1 MKKTSVIALF
11 GSVLVSGLLF
21 GAPINKISPTEAIKL
36 IGNKNVVFVSGDD
49 NETYE
54 AFHIKGS
61 VEMYAHH
68 LHHSDIV
75 GNMHCAPLYR
85 CPKDAENY
93 ISSKGISNNQMVIA
107 YDSYK
112 GPNATGVY
120 SFFESFGHK
129 NLKFL
134 DGGMDGIKSVDPM
147 QQKYDALKKEK
158 KAVKKQ
164 IEASKNPA
172 LIAKLE
178 ANVKSLES
186 QMAALEPKM
195 VIQSGAEPKH
205 IRSNYKIDPKAIN
218 KTYIADKN
226 EVKKAVFDI
235 MKNGKKS
242 NYVVIDS
249 RGMEEI
255 IGEKKMDN
263 VARGGHIPGATFVE
277 WKQISDEENSKPFK
291 SKAELQKVFDKAGVK
306 KNQVIYAYCQVGAG
320 RGSHIISAL
329 RELGYENV
337 KVFTG
342 SWDVW
347 GNDMKLPIRR

>member
-1 MKKTSVIALF
+1 MKKTTSIALIA
-11 GSVLVSGLLF
+11 SVLLTGLLF
-21 GAPINKISPTEAIKL
+21 GAPINKISPAEALKL

-68 LHHSDIV
+68 LHHSDKM

-93 ISSKGISNNQMVIA
+93 ISSKGISNNQTVIA

-134 DGGMDGIKSVDPM
+134 DGGMDGIKSVDPI
-147 QQKYDALKKEK
+147 QQKYDAIKKQK
-158 KAVKKQ
+158 KAIKKQ
-164 IEASKNPA
+164 IEASKNPT
-172 LIAKLE
+172 LTAKLE
-178 ANVKSLES
+178 ANVKSLEL

-195 VIQSGAEPKH
+195 AIQPGVEPKH
-205 IRSNYKIDPKAIN
+205 ARGNYKIDPKAIN
-218 KTYIADKN
+218 KTYIADKF
-226 EVKKAVFDI
+226 EVKKAVDDI
-235 MKNGKKS
+235 LKNGKKS
-242 NYVVIDS
+242 KFVVIDS

-263 VARGGHIPGATFVE
+263 VARGGHIPGATFIE
-277 WKQISDEENSKPFK
+277 WKQISDEENSMPFK
-291 SKAELQKVFDKAGVK
+291 PKAALQKAFDKAGVK
-306 KNQVIYAYCQVGAG
+306 KDQTIYAYCQVGAG
-320 RGSHIISAL
+320 RGSHVISAL
-329 RELGYENV
+329 RELGYTNV

-342 SWDVW
+342 SWDAW

>member
-1 MKKTSVIALF
+1 MKKTTSIALIA
-11 GSVLVSGLLF
+11 SVLSTGLLI
-21 GAPINKISPTEAIKL
+21 GAPINKISPTEALKL

-68 LHHSDIV
+68 LHHSDKM
-75 GNMHCAPLYR
+75 GNMHFAPLYR
-85 CPKDAENY
+85 CPNDAQNY
-93 ISSKGISNNQMVIA
+93 ISSKGIRNDQMVIA

-129 NLKFL
+129 NLKLL

-147 QQKYDALKKEK
+147 QQKYDSLKKEK
-158 KAVKKQ
+158 KAIKKQ
-164 IEASKNPA
+164 IEASKNPTLA
-172 LIAKLE
+172 AKLE
-178 ANVKSLES
+178 ANVKSIES
-186 QMAALEPKM
+186 QMASLEPKM
-195 VIQSGAEPKH
+195 AIQPGVEPKH
-205 IRSNYKIDPKAIN
+205 AKSNYKIDPKAIN
-218 KTYIADKN
+218 KKYIADKN

-235 MKNGKKS
+235 IKNGKKS
-242 NYVVIDS
+242 KYVVIDS

-263 VARGGHIPGATFVE
+263 VARGGHIPGAKFVE

-291 SKAELQKVFDKAGVK
+291 SKEALQKAFTKAGVK
-306 KNQVIYAYCQVGAG
+306 KDQVIYAYCQVGAG
-320 RGSHIISAL
+320 RGSHVISAL

-342 SWDVW
+342 SWDAW

>member
-1 MKKTSVIALF
+1 MKKATATVLF
-11 GSVLVSGLLF
+11 GSVLVSSLLF
-21 GAPINKISPTEAIKL
+21 GAPMNKISPEEAIKL

-54 AFHIKGS
+54 AFHIKDS
-61 VEMYAHH
+61 VEMNAHH

-93 ISSKGISNNQMVIA
+93 ISSKGISNNQTIIA

-147 QQKYDALKKEK
+147 QAKYDAIKKQK

-172 LIAKLE
+172 QTAKLE

-195 VIQSGAEPKH
+195 AIQPGVEPKH
-205 IRSNYKIDPKAIN
+205 VRGSYKIDPKAIN

-235 MKNGKKS
+235 MKNGDKS
-242 NYVVIDS
+242 KFVVIDA

-263 VARGGHIPGATFVE
+263 VARGGHIPGAKFVE

-306 KNQVIYAYCQVGAG
+306 KNQIIYAYCQVGAG
-320 RGSHIISAL
+320 RGSHVVSAL
-329 RELGYENV
+329 RDLGYQNV

>member
-1 MKKTSVIALF
+1 MKMTTGIALI
-11 GSVLVSGLLF
+11 GSILTTNLLF
-21 GAPINKISPTEAIKL
+21 GAPINKISPTEAFKL

-54 AFHIKGS
+54 AFHIKDS
-61 VEMYAHH
+61 IEMYAHH
-68 LHHSDIV
+68 LHHSDKM

-85 CPKDAENY
+85 CPTDAQNY
-93 ISSKGISNNQMVIA
+93 ISSKGIRNDQMIIA

-147 QQKYDALKKEK
+147 QVKYDALKKEK
-158 KAVKKQ
+158 KAIKKQ
-164 IEASKNPA
+164 IEASKDKTQ
-172 LIAKLE
+172 IAKFQ
-178 ANVKSLES
+178 ANIKSIET

-195 VIQSGAEPKH
+195 AIQPGVEPKY

-218 KTYIADKN
+218 KTYIADKD

-242 NYVVIDS
+242 KFVVIDS
-249 RGMEEI
+249 RSMDEI

-263 VARGGHIPGATFVE
+263 VARGGHIPGATFIE

-291 SKAELQKVFDKAGVK
+291 SKTELQKVFDKAGVK
-306 KNQVIYAYCQVGAG
+306 KDQIIYAYCQVGAG
-320 RGSHIISAL
+320 RGSHIVSAL

-347 GNDMKLPIRR
+347 GNDMSLPIRR

>member
-1 MKKTSVIALF
+1 MKKTTSIALI
-11 GSVLVSGLLF
+11 GSILATSLLF
-21 GAPINKISPTEAIKL
+21 GAPINKISPSEALKL

-68 LHHSDIV
+68 LHHSDKM

-85 CPKDAENY
+85 CPTDAQNY
-93 ISSKGISNNQMVIA
+93 ISSKGIRNDQMIIA

-129 NLKFL
+129 NLKLL

-147 QQKYDALKKEK
+147 QIKYDALKKQK
-158 KAVKKQ
+158 KDFKKQ
-164 IEASKNPA
+164 IEASKDKTQ
-172 LIAKLE
+172 IAKFQ
-178 ANVKSLES
+178 ASIKSLDT
-186 QMAALEPKM
+186 QMAAIEPKM
-195 VIQSGAEPKH
+195 AIQPGIEPKH
-205 IRSNYKIDPKAIN
+205 VKSNYKIDPKSIN
-218 KTYIADKN
+218 KKYIADKN

-242 NYVVIDS
+242 KYVVIDS

-291 SKAELQKVFDKAGVK
+291 SKAALQKAFDKAGVK
-306 KNQVIYAYCQVGAG
+306 KDQIIYAYCQVGAG

-342 SWDVW
+342 SWDAW